1 MVDGSPQKHP
11 FAGDPNHHLVEV
23 PAIARPRTA
32 PAQSSRDHRS
42 ECQNP
47 TPDGFVRD
55 VELSLGQEF
64 LDVDSLLEERVSSEL
79 VSESRNSLLA
89 GKIQGNSSILAS
101 SVQIS
106 RRKRELAQMLTVKF
120 PTQRNRELIGP

>member
-1 MVDGSPQKHP
+1 M
-11 FAGDPNHHLVEV
+11 NHLVG
-23 PAIARPRTA
+23 
-32 PAQSSRDHRS
+32 SSSDS
-42 ECQNP
+42 PLEGP
-47 TPDGFVRD
+47 VR
-55 VELSLGQEF
+55 
-64 LDVDSLLEERVSSEL
+64 SEL
-79 VSESRNSLLA
+79 VSEARNSLLA